1 VTMTKEINKDENI
14 VPEPDWEFAKPEKL
28 PEPTYWPFFLVMG
41 LAFIFWGLL
50 TTWVI
55 LCTGILIF
63 ITALMGWIN
72 LMRRD

>member
-1 VTMTKEINKDENI
+1 MMAKEINKSEKI
-14 VPEPDWEFAKPEKL
+14 VPGSDWEFARPEKL

-50 TTWVI
+50 TMWVI

-63 ITALMGWIN
+63 ITALIGWVN